1 VAGAASSTRRK
12 AASLAL
18 LTLGWVGCAK
28 IEDPPGGPPDYAAP
42 VLLAVAPDS
51 GSVMPDFDDD
61 LEFQFNEVI
70 SERSGGG
77 LENLIQVS
85 PRPEELR
92 VGWKRTRV
100 TVRPKDGWHRD
111 IVYHVTLLPGVADL
125 RNNRLDSSRTVIF
138 STGGPIPNTRL
149 SGTVLDWE
157 AGRAAARAL
166 LEAVLLPDSLVY
178 QSSADSLGD
187 FELTA
192 IPPGEY
198 LLNAVVDGNNN
209 QMRDSREAFDSV
221 TVRIDS
227 TFDHV
232 FWAFTHDTTGP
243 QISDVADPDSFT
255 VRVGFNQA
263 LLAQDPPDSAV
274 QVYALPDTTP
284 VAVVAVW
291 SQQVYDSVSAVEA
304 AVADSIAA
312 AVADS
317 IAAAVADSIA
327 AAVADSIRAAA
338 EAEGDTLVV
347 DSLTAPEEEQPA
359 EPGAAAAEEV
369 AQDTSAAAADSVS
382 LQAARV
388 DSLLAIRPALSSAW
402 YVRIAEQLTPGGR
415 YLVTAT
421 ATNLLGVTA
430 ESLLPLILPES
441 APPDST

>member
-70 SERSGGG
+70 NERSGGG

-111 IVYHVTLLPGVADL
+111 IVYHVTLLPGIADL

-138 STGGPIPNTRL
+138 STGGPIPDTRL

-232 FWAFTHDTTGP
+232 FWAFAHDTTGP

-255 VRVGFNQA
+255 IRVGFNQA

-317 IAAAVADSIA
+317 V
-327 AAVADSIRAAA
+327 RAAA

-359 EPGAAAAEEV
+359 EPAAAAAEEV
-369 AQDTSAAAADSVS
+369 GQDTSAAAADSVS

-388 DSLLAIRPALSSAW
+388 DSLLATRPALNSAW